1 MFFLKTLL
9 KVFILALAVMLVVA
23 SVVLTMVAS
32 GSSGK
37 LTGVFAFLLG
47 TAPWLW
53 CIGAERRSLHQVRLG
68 QGFLVVGTIALLV
81 IASLSPDGRTPEDA
95 RLCSRYSDGGWRYPR
110 LHPGSAVPEIDQINL
125 GFYAAL
131 MMDPYFNRAQFRE
144 LSAMTNA
151 IYGEIKQSTEFEA
164 CGSALS
170 SIYNEMAALNFRNGH
185 YYHYIPA
192 NLDRTKPSRTLVFL
206 HGSGGNF
213 KAYVW
218 LLSKMADR
226 IGCTI
231 IAPSFGLGNWEK
243 AGADEAI
250 TTAIRDAGQHAAI
263 DPDQIHLMGLSNGG
277 KGVCL
282 AESHAGPRFRSLIF
296 LSAVFHNKI
305 EPEDVARRFNQ
316 RPALI
321 ISGDR
326 DDRVPWAYVN
336 DYASRMEGAGMQ
348 VTRHRMDGEDH
359 FLFFRRS
366 DEVMDLL
373 AKWLKRHS

>member
-1 MFFLKTLL
+1 MFFLKVLL
-9 KVFILALAVMLVVA
+9 KAFTLALAFMLVTAAALLMAGAVGA
-23 SVVLTMVAS
+23 TGRLF
-32 GSSGK
+32 
-37 LTGVFAFLLG
+37 GVFVCLLG

-53 CIGAERRSLHQVRLG
+53 CIGKERKSSLQVRMG
-68 QGFLVVGTIALLV
+68 QVCLTVGAIGLVVM
-81 IASLSPDGRTPEDA
+81 ASLSPDGRTADTA
-95 RLCSRYSDGGWRYPR
+95 SLHHRYSDGGWHYQRF
-110 LHPGSAVPEIDQINL
+110 HPGGALPEIAQIKL

-170 SIYNEMAALNFRNGH
+170 SIYNEMAALNFRSCH

-250 TTAIRDAGQHAAI
+250 TAAIRDAGQHAAI

-366 DEVMDLL
+366 DEVLELL
-373 AKWLKRHS
+373 TKWLKRHS